1 MYKSMNSEGQDNKSR
16 KTLAREARRVR
27 AASKKARKRVLVG
40 ILGGSVGLAL
50 IAGLFVPQLGQMGL
64 NRTVDEGQAD
74 QIDIIAG
81 TEIPIQESEEY
92 DRGESLPSY
101 NLLPPTS
108 GPKDSELAP
117 WGVSN
122 TQLDDALV
130 VSNLER
136 GGVVFNHNLANENDI
151 LQLTDYVKSLPG
163 FPACII
169 QTPHSAV
176 QLGSITMTAWGWT
189 QTFNSI
195 EPEGMK
201 TFFDAHINRAPLYFD
216 EKCGLEE

>member
-1 MYKSMNSEGQDNKSR
+1 M
-16 KTLAREARRVR
+16 
-27 AASKKARKRVLVG
+27 
-40 ILGGSVGLAL
+40 
-50 IAGLFVPQLGQMGL
+50 
-64 NRTVDEGQAD
+64 
-74 QIDIIAG
+74 
-81 TEIPIQESEEY
+81 
-92 DRGESLPSY
+92 
-101 NLLPPTS
+101 
-108 GPKDSELAP
+108 
-117 WGVSN
+117 
-122 TQLDDALV
+122 V

-176 QLGSITMTAWGWT
+176 QLGSITMTSWGWT